1 MSGRR
6 ILETGVKID
15 SLDHLVL
22 TVNDI
27 DATCAFYSRI
37 LGMKTV
43 SFAGGRKALSF
54 GSQKINLHGHGKEFE
69 PKAERPTPG
78 SADLCFITSVPM
90 ADVMTHLGDHGVEI
104 VDGPVRR
111 TGAQGPI
118 MSVYIR
124 DPDSNLIE
132 ISRYILA

>member
-1 MSGRR
+1 
-6 ILETGVKID
+6 LEAGVKVD
-15 SLDHLVL
+15 SLDHIVL

-27 DATCAFYSRI
+27 NATCAFYSSV
-37 LGMKTV
+37 LGMKIV

-54 GSQKINLHGHGKEFE
+54 GSQKINLHEHGKEFK
-69 PKAERPTPG
+69 PKAQRPTPG

-90 ADVMTHLGDHGVEI
+90 ADVMSHLGDHGVEI
-104 VDGPVRR
+104 VEGPVQR

-118 MSVYIR
+118 MSVYLR

-132 ISRYILA
+132 ISRYIHA